1 MWIFGIRYQL
11 EIETWEFF
19 VEMIFEVIGEGGTK
33 GKENR
38 AREEGKQEDN
48 LGEVSCHSD
57 N

>member
-1 MWIFGIRYQL
+1 M

-19 VEMIFEVIGEGGTK
+19 VEMIFEKVGEGGTK

-38 AREEGKQEDN
+38 TREEGKQEDN